1 MGTTEQELQQP
12 VAGGRVARNALLNL
26 IGLGAPLAVSLVT
39 LPLLIGALGPERFGI
54 LAIAWM
60 ILTYLG
66 ELGFGPTTMRY
77 ASAALGAGRPAE
89 LGAIAWTTGW
99 LQAVIGCVEGLALAA
114 ITPWLVGDVLRIPA
128 VLAGEARACLYLLAL
143 AIPLLG
149 FGKSLR
155 GLVEA
160 AQRFDLA
167 LAVHLPITAGA
178 YLLAAAAALLRF
190 PLPVVFGII
199 VAARI
204 ATLPAYYFAARRALP
219 GVSLRPAAYRG
230 ALRELG
236 SFAGWVSV
244 STVVSPLLVYL
255 DRFIVGML
263 LSMTAVTLYTAP
275 YEIVAR
281 LALIP
286 VGIVGALYPAF
297 SQLTGGGRGEQAENL
312 AGRSVTMVVSILAP
326 ILVVLLGSA
335 HDGLTA
341 WLGAEYAQH
350 GALALQ
356 ILAVGVL
363 LNAAAHV
370 PFALLQ
376 SIGRPDIPARFHLLE
391 LPIHVGATW
400 ILVSRFGIPGAA
412 MAWTGRML
420 LDAALLFTAAARTGV
435 LRGHVL
441 MREGLPAMVAV
452 VMTTGAAVLLVQAR
466 IDSVVPRVAAVV
478 MLAVVTAALLWRGV
492 MKGPERARLAALLR
506 P

>member
-77 ASAALGAGRPAE
+77 ASAALGAGRPTE

-281 LALIP
+281 LVLIP

-312 AGRSVTMVVSILAP
+312 AGRSVTMVVTILAP

-370 PFALLQ
+370 PFALFQ

-420 LDAALLFTAAARTGV
+420 LDAALLFTAAARTGI

-466 IDSVVPRVAAVV
+466 IDSVVPRVATVV